1 MYKLNL
7 LVEDPGS
14 INFVLNLEKKLKN
27 KKYQIKIFT
36 NNSGKKYL
44 ELYNC
49 LESNLFSKKQIKN
62 LTDADFLILGT
73 SEKNDSYMNDLV
85 LKMKEKKK
93 LCSLIIDSPT
103 FVKERLCKNINFDL
117 INKIDYFFVTDKNT
131 LEILKKLKVEKN
143 KILEVLNPKFEYVQ
157 NMKKMRKKNQ
167 VLFLTQLSE
176 GMDSREF
183 IKNKNYSFSGFSKS
197 KKRTEIILEEFLM
210 AMNKYRKKIKLG
222 IKLHPKEKKKI
233 L

>member
-85 LKMKEKKK
+85 LKMKEKK
-93 LCSLIIDSPT
+93 
-103 FVKERLCKNINFDL
+103 F
-117 INKIDYFFVTDKNT
+117 Y
-131 LEILKKLKVEKN
+131 
-143 KILEVLNPKFEYVQ
+143 
-157 NMKKMRKKNQ
+157 
-167 VLFLTQLSE
+167 
-176 GMDSREF
+176 
-183 IKNKNYSFSGFSKS
+183 
-197 KKRTEIILEEFLM
+197 
-210 AMNKYRKKIKLG
+210 
-222 IKLHPKEKKKI
+222 
-233 L
+233 